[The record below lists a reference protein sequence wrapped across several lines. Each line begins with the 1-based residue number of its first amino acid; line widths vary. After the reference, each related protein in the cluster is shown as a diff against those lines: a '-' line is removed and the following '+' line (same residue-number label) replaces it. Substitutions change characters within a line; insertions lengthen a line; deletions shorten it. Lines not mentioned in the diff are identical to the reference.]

1 MFKDD
6 AGTESDDSII
16 FAFDG
21 QIELSL
27 FGFGS
32 GLENGDVGCLLLAF
46 IFDHRFMQLIVD
58 LEVAR
63 WQDLENG
70 IAVIFKVQ

>member
-1 MFKDD
+1 MFKYD
-6 AGTESDDSII
+6 AGTESDHSII

-32 GLENGDVGCLLLAF
+32 GLENGDVGSLLFAF
-46 IFDHRFMQLIVD
+46 IFDHGFMQLIVN